1 MEVKTMKQLLPH
13 QIEDAQ
19 FLASKAFA
27 GCFSGMGSGKTLTAL
42 EALRLALK
50 SPTSGT
56 KTAIIVGPPI
66 SLHMWKSEFEWFFPG
81 KTAQLV
87 KSGKTEIDA
96 NADAW
101 IMSWAIARSRKDEFK
116 GAKACALIL
125 DEAHA
130 VKSPTA
136 KTTKAMIGR
145 GGLCEAV
152 KHTWLLTGTPVT
164 RWNDDLY
171 VFLARADN
179 AGMQTRLGGV
189 TLDKFRLRYC
199 VTQMKKFSPRQ
210 PRPVPVTVG
219 NRNTDEL
226 NAWLFDGGLAVRRE
240 LKDVWAAMPPLT
252 TNGLIV
258 PMAMTPELREAMKE
272 VADKTQ
278 REIEEGIARGETHI
292 ATLRRMIGMSKVPA
306 AASEIADRVD
316 SGAGAILVGAWHTE
330 VIDALVDSL
339 SGGKLRVGKLDGRTS
354 ASSKAFLQSEFNAG
368 QLNVLVGQIAAMGV
382 SLNLQH
388 GGNRIIVVE
397 EDWSPAVMDQFF
409 ARLHRMG
416 QTEHVHV
423 DILRG
428 DNKLEEAVARIAG
441 NKRREH
447 GRVMQQEAVA

>member
-1 MEVKTMKQLLPH
+1 
-13 QIEDAQ
+13 
-19 FLASKAFA
+19 
-27 GCFSGMGSGKTLTAL
+27 
-42 EALRLALK
+42 
-50 SPTSGT
+50 
-56 KTAIIVGPPI
+56 
-66 SLHMWKSEFEWFFPG
+66 
-81 KTAQLV
+81 
-87 KSGKTEIDA
+87 
-96 NADAW
+96 
-101 IMSWAIARSRKDEFK
+101 
-116 GAKACALIL
+116 
-125 DEAHA
+125 
-130 VKSPTA
+130 
-136 KTTKAMIGR
+136 
-145 GGLCEAV
+145 
-152 KHTWLLTGTPVT
+152 
-164 RWNDDLY
+164 
-171 VFLARADN
+171 
-179 AGMQTRLGGV
+179 
-189 TLDKFRLRYC
+189 
-199 VTQMKKFSPRQ
+199 
-210 PRPVPVTVG
+210 
-219 NRNTDEL
+219 
-226 NAWLFDGGLAVRRE
+226 
-240 LKDVWAAMPPLT
+240 MPPLT

-354 ASSKAFLQSEFNAG
+354 ASTKAFLQSEFNAG